1 MKGWPSLIYDVIVVG
16 GGHAG
21 CEAALAAARLGVQTL
36 LLTISPD
43 TIAAM
48 SCNPA
53 IGGPAAKSHLVRE
66 LDALGGEMGRIID
79 KTFLNIRLINET
91 RGPAVHAL
99 RAQADKR
106 LYQAEMTL
114 RLANQPNLQLKQG
127 LVTDLMVENGK
138 VSGVILKSGRRYFG
152 KTVVLACGT
161 FLNGEIVMGTVRYP
175 GGRQGEPAA
184 ESLSDSLKNH
194 GIKLRRFQTATPPRI
209 SRKSVDFTK
218 MTQQPLQN
226 IGWGFSWDGLSQQKE
241 ELPCWVTATTPETI
255 QTIKDHLK
263 FSPIQSGTITSAGP
277 HFCPSIDRKVM
288 RFPEKTDHLIFVEPE
303 GIYTDEMYLLG
314 FTTAMPEEI
323 QEKILKTIPGLEK
336 AAIIRP
342 GYAVEYDCLDS
353 FQFKATLESKIV
365 ANLFTAGQINGTSGY
380 EEAAVQGLMAGI
392 NAAKKVL
399 QQPPVTIDR
408 TTSYL
413 GVLID
418 DLVTKGT
425 QEPYRMMTSLAEFR
439 LFFRIDNALARLGKI
454 GAELGLL
461 TQEQLQKRRE
471 FDRAVFD
478 LKVLI
483 ETTKIRAD
491 ARIWKKI
498 GLTNLAKR
506 SYRLKDVMLRPEVT
520 EKILLEELPQL
531 GEYSY
536 PVRQYVWNEL
546 KLEGYLQRQRSQ
558 LEQARKL
565 EQTVLPPDFYPE
577 TIPAL
582 SDNAKKALQQINPDT
597 LGQTLRIAAL
607 TEADKALIMLYFKQF
622 KGATESIDGSS
633 L

>member
-1 MKGWPSLIYDVIVVG
+1 MIYDVIVVG

-91 RGPAVHAL
+91 RGPAAHAL

-114 RLANQPNLQLKQG
+114 KLANQPNLHLKQG
-127 LVTDLMVENGK
+127 LVTDLLVEEGQ
-138 VSGVILKSGRRYFG
+138 VSGVALKSGRRYFS
-152 KTVVLACGT
+152 KTVVITCGT
-161 FLNGEIVMGTVRYP
+161 FLNGQIVMGTIRYP

-184 ESLSDSLKNH
+184 ESLSDSLKSY

-209 SRKSVDFTK
+209 SRKSIDFTK

-226 IGWGFSWDGLSQQKE
+226 LGWGFSWDGLSQHKE
-241 ELPCWVTATTPETI
+241 QLPCWVTATTPQTI
-255 QTIKDHLK
+255 QTIKDHIE
-263 FSPIQSGTITSAGP
+263 FSPIQCGTITSAGP
-277 HFCPSIDRKVM
+277 HFCPSIDRKVI

-303 GIYTDEMYLLG
+303 GVYTDEMYLLG
-314 FTTAMPEEI
+314 LTTAMPEEI
-323 QEKILKTIPGLEK
+323 QEKILTTIPGLEN

-365 ANLFTAGQINGTSGY
+365 TNLFTAGQINGTSGY
-380 EEAAVQGLMAGI
+380 EEAAVQGLIAGI

-399 QQPPVTIDR
+399 QQPTVTVDR

-425 QEPYRMMTSLAEFR
+425 EEPYRMMTSLAEYR
-439 LFFRIDNALARLGKI
+439 LFFRIDNSLARLGKL

-461 TQEQLQKRRE
+461 DKNQLQKRIE
-471 FDRAVFD
+471 FDQAVTELQNFID
-478 LKVLI
+478 K
-483 ETTKIRAD
+483 TKIRAD
-491 ARIWKKI
+491 AELWQKI
-498 GLTNLAKR
+498 GLANPPER
-506 SYRLKDVMLRPEVT
+506 GYRLKDVMLRPEIT
-520 EKILLEELPQL
+520 EAVLLEELPELIQ
-531 GEYSY
+531 YSY

-546 KLEGYLQRQRSQ
+546 KLEGYLQRQKSQ
-558 LEQARKL
+558 LEQAQKL
-565 EQTVLPPDFYPE
+565 EKTVLPPDFHPE

-582 SDNAKKALQQINPDT
+582 SENARKALKQISPHT

-607 TEADKALIMLYFKQF
+607 NESDKALIFLHLKQI
-622 KGATESIDGSS
+622 KGDTNSSNGSS